1 MKSIPSFI
9 ILIACFFLTGCLLN
23 ATPALPLSPTD
34 TILPVTQTQEP
45 IPVLTETIP
54 SATATILTPTKI
66 DQPIFPA
73 PQTVQIYLIALTD
86 DGISGKK
93 IGCDDSVV
101 PVIVE
106 IPPTQAVL
114 RAAMDQLLQLKSNYY
129 GESGLYNALYQSDLQ
144 VDKLTFENENAEI
157 YLTGSMMLGGECDN
171 PRVEAQ
177 LTETALQ
184 FSTVKTVTIYINGI
198 LLKDALS
205 LK

>member
-1 MKSIPSFI
+1 M
-9 ILIACFFLTGCLLN
+9 IA
-23 ATPALPLSPTD
+23 
-34 TILPVTQTQEP
+34 
-45 IPVLTETIP
+45 
-54 SATATILTPTKI
+54 
-66 DQPIFPA
+66 
-73 PQTVQIYLIALTD
+73 IAD
-86 DGISGKK
+86 NGISGMK

-106 IPPTQAVL
+106 IPQTQAVL
-114 RAAMDQLLQLKSNYY
+114 RTAIDQLLQQKSNYY
-129 GESGLYNALYQSDLQ
+129 GESGLYNALYQSDLK
-144 VDKLTFENENAEI
+144 VEKITLENGNAKI

>member
-1 MKSIPSFI
+1 MKGIPLFI
-9 ILIACFFLTGCLLN
+9 IFIACLILTGCLPIV
-23 ATPALPLSPTD
+23 TTALPLTPTD
-34 TILPVTQTQEP
+34 TILPVTQTQETISLLSETFPSTTITIISP
-45 IPVLTETIP
+45 IKTE
-54 SATATILTPTKI
+54 
-66 DQPIFPA
+66 QPISTA
-73 PQTVQIYLIALTD
+73 PQTIQIYLIAIAD
-86 DGISGKK
+86 NGISGKK

-106 IPPTQAVL
+106 IPQTKAVL
-114 RAAMDQLLQLKSNYY
+114 QTAMDQLLQLKSIYY

-144 VDKLTFENENAEI
+144 VEKITLKNGNAEI
-157 YLTGSMMLGGECDN
+157 YLTGSMMIGGECDN

-177 LTETALQ
+177 LNETALQ